1 MAAIQTCFRRY
12 EKKYLLTPAQQEF
25 ILHGARGY
33 MKEDAYG
40 RYTICN
46 IYYDTEDYS
55 LIRSSL
61 DKPVYKEKLRVR
73 SYGTPQPQE
82 DVFVEIKKKV
92 DGIVYK
98 RRVKLAAG
106 LAPRYLAGDLAL
118 SPGGQISREIE
129 WFQRFHRTQPRVFIG
144 YDRMALAGTEQSGLR
159 MTRSLCSVC
168 ARWISAAQTDR
179 SASCASRSRRTSITT
194 ASLTIFSRATPI
206 RLRSSASRPAAWARS
221 TSCATASASRA
232 RRCRR
237 HFLTSC
243 AAAMAI

>member
-144 YDRMALAGTEQSGLR
+144 YDRMALARGRRRRAAAPAGADIDGDQDPR
-159 MTRSLCSVC
+159 RSPAV
-168 ARWISAAQTDR
+168 AGKTAFRGGGV
-179 SASCASRSRRTSITT
+179 SRVVFQIRPV
-194 ASLTIFSRATPI
+194 LPRAY
-206 RLRSSASRPAAWARS
+206 
-221 TSCATASASRA
+221 RA
-232 RRCRR
+232 RAGGR
-237 HFLTSC
+237 L
-243 AAAMAI
+243 

>member
-106 LAPRYLAGDLAL
+106 LAPRYLADDLAL

-144 YDRMALAGTEQSGLR
+144 YDRMALAGTEQSELR
-159 MTRSLCSVC
+159 MTFDTNLRWRDTALDLRAGGGGELLLPPEQVLMELKIPDAAPLWLGRLLSEAGAYPVSFSKYGLCYREHIVP
-168 ARWISAAQTDR
+168 AQADGFEKEALYSA
-179 SASCASRSRRTSITT
+179 
-194 ASLTIFSRATPI
+194 
-206 RLRSSASRPAAWARS
+206 
-221 TSCATASASRA
+221 
-232 RRCRR
+232 
-237 HFLTSC
+237 
-243 AAAMAI
+243 